1 MALGEFDLNDMLE
14 GKLNDIYDETT
25 LYMIM
30 LMVTFLAILG
40 RWVSPIEILGML
52 AWYKPYFIDIRM
64 LNII

>member
-40 RWVSPIEILGML
+40 R
-52 AWYKPYFIDIRM
+52 
-64 LNII
+64 